1 MLRGI
6 EAELVFAVLGHRHG
20 GEGTRPGHHEVRR
33 TRGTARKVKQG
44 GPTLGT
50 PMLIVESIDLVE
62 IEAFLR
68 REVARIESKDL
79 PMLLRDLS
87 WIGLH
92 C

>member
-1 MLRGI
+1 M
-6 EAELVFAVLGHRHG
+6 
-20 GEGTRPGHHEVRR
+20 
-33 TRGTARKVKQG
+33 KQG